1 MVDGAAF
8 AHRSNQSKGLAVSSS
23 KRARSTASRPV
34 PVGDS
39 VPNSAG
45 SNRRAPGFPNSDSVP
60 HVHATI
66 GFLQG
71 LPPEPVRAVRIR
83 GPRTP
88 PPPAANATEIP
99 FRPSRGEAS
108 GKPCVMAGQTPAYRP
123 PLSAEVQTLF
133 STARGDRRPPL
144 SEAEEQAKNPEVF
157 LGCAAPGRESCP
169 GRSPPVRRSAPPA
182 ASSLAVGPSAGCW

>member
-88 PPPAANATEIP
+88 PPPAANATEIDP
-99 FRPSRGEAS
+99 RAAVLDHRLA
-108 GKPCVMAGQTPAYRP
+108 
-123 PLSAEVQTLF
+123 
-133 STARGDRRPPL
+133 
-144 SEAEEQAKNPEVF
+144 
-157 LGCAAPGRESCP
+157 AAPEAAARPLRP
-169 GRSPPVRRSAPPA
+169 GALTVADTRD
-182 ASSLAVGPSAGCW
+182 PSAGHWAASIPTTRTPSARSPSPPGRDSHAPPPDRKSTRLNSSHVTTS

>member
-88 PPPAANATEIP
+88 PPPAAHPTEIDP
-99 FRPSRGEAS
+99 RAAVLDHRLAAAPAS
-108 GKPCVMAGQTPAYRP
+108 AAP
-123 PLSAEVQTLF
+123 P
-133 STARGDRRPPL
+133 RRPGPL
-144 SEAEEQAKNPEVF
+144 ALAPTR
-157 LGCAAPGRESCP
+157 APAPGP
-169 GRSPPVRRSAPPA
+169 WA
-182 ASSLAVGPSAGCW
+182 ASVPTT